1 MEAYFFCV
9 FATSKDAKNFINK
22 KDDMAS
28 NKEKRD
34 KILKEIDSLFKNA
47 RAELEKKKAEDDRKE
62 CNKTCC

>member
-34 KILKEIDSLFKNA
+34 KIFKEIETLFKDA

-62 CNKTCC
+62 GNKTCC